1 MFEGK
6 PTQIV
11 FTIFNIL
18 EIIWFEPKCATFE
31 PFCAVT
37 LITFWKL
44 ISVICQLTG
53 PAGLW
58 LGCGWQILFQGKKR
72 SHLATWTRPATC
84 GRTWDTLLVITW
96 EGMDRNRKQIDIN
109 ISAMIHTYIKLII
122 KRLSCHNC
130 NDAALLLVLVPTC
143 QHVRL
148 FSAIQPESAVIL
160 NPSSVFVSSM
170 FVTRRTR

>member
-1 MFEGK
+1 MQFAYFIFFQQNIEKMLEGK
-6 PTQIV
+6 PTQKV

-18 EIIWFEPKCATFE
+18 EIIWFEHKCATFE

-72 SHLATWTRPATC
+72 CHLATWTRPATC

-96 EGMDRNRKQIDIN
+96 EGMDRNRKQILH
-109 ISAMIHTYIKLII
+109 AMIYTWKNG
-122 KRLSCHNC
+122 KE
-130 NDAALLLVLVPTC
+130 VPRWG
-143 QHVRL
+143 V
-148 FSAIQPESAVIL
+148 AEIQKMS
-160 NPSSVFVSSM
+160 PS
-170 FVTRRTR
+170 TTGRC